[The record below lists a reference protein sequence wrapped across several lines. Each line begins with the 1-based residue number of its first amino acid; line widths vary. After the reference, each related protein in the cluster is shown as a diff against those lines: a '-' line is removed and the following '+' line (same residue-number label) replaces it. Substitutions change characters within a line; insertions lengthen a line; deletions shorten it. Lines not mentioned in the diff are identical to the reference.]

1 MLPVAVQHIL
11 IKQIRK
17 DALYRDVIRDKCSNQ
32 CKEDGRTCIVL
43 RAFLFDDGVCIATG
57 TKAFRM
63 INIPYPH
70 HALYDVHV
78 NLNLVVSRFSLAVG
92 VIYHVDAP
100 MRYRAE
106 QNISDHTRDGRLVVR
121 ILIVIVIRTTVSPK
135 LNVM

>member
-92 VIYHVDAP
+92 VIYHALSSRNQV
-100 MRYRAE
+100 
-106 QNISDHTRDGRLVVR
+106 HTPPNLCKPEIPGAAWWHPES
-121 ILIVIVIRTTVSPK
+121 IVEH
-135 LNVM
+135 